1 MTCSGLKIFIES
13 RACVNTQCLC
23 YLKTKRDFLGGPV
36 VKNLPCNA
44 GDMGS
49 IPGYGTKIP
58 YAMEQLSFCTKT
70 NPKVCV
76 CVCVCIRAHVCAHAR
91 GGGQG
96 REGFPCTNKQF
107 SDT

>member
-49 IPGYGTKIP
+49 IPGQGANIP
-58 YAMEQLSFCTKT
+58 HAIEQLS
-70 NPKVCV
+70 
-76 CVCVCIRAHVCAHAR
+76 
-91 GGGQG
+91 
-96 REGFPCTNKQF
+96 PCTT
-107 SDT
+107 STEPETSGASSH

>member
-76 CVCVCIRAHVCAHAR
+76 CVCVCVHAHAHTCACVCTCGR
-91 GGGQG
+91 WGAGEGGVSLHQ
-96 REGFPCTNKQF
+96 
-107 SDT
+107 

>member
-1 MTCSGLKIFIES
+1 MSRSGLKIFIES
-13 RACVNTQCLC
+13 LACVNTQCLC
-23 YLKTKRDFLGGPV
+23 YLKTKGDFLGGPV
-36 VKNLPCNA
+36 VKNPPCNA

-58 YAMEQLSFCTKT
+58 YAMDQLSFCTKT

-76 CVCVCIRAHVCAHAR
+76 CVQVCAHAG

-96 REGFPCTNKQF
+96 REGFPCTNKQL